1 MMHMFAAI
9 CTSHLWVVLRGGMSK
24 RQGDGSSPMQ
34 LTSKAKPLR
43 RVVALKRNDES
54 GKVSVKTHQKAQVPQ
69 ISGLKK
75 YLVKTRRSVRPA
87 RLNL

>member
-1 MMHMFAAI
+1 MTHMFAAI
-9 CTSHLWVVLRGGMSK
+9 CPSHLWVVLRGEMSK
-24 RQGDGSSPMQ
+24 HQGDGSFPMQ

-43 RVVALKRNDES
+43 CVVALKRNDES
-54 GKVSVKTHQKAQVPQ
+54 GKVPVITHQKAQVPK

-75 YLVKTRRSVRPA
+75 DLVKTRRSARPA